1 MDFPVFLKFN
11 NDKHF
16 FKILSHT
23 EFEEI
28 TVIGDKYD
36 IFLFKAEI
44 YPDKVRIQ
52 DMLKNENKLWESIT
66 AMDYQKLRSKVSINP
81 S

>member
-1 MDFPVFLKFN
+1 MGFPVYLKFN

-52 DMLKNENKLWESIT
+52 DMLKNENKFWESIT
-66 AMDYQKLRSKVSINP
+66 ESEYLKYRPKI
-81 S
+81 

>member
-1 MDFPVFLKFN
+1 MGFPIYLKFN

-52 DMLKNENKLWESIT
+52 DMLKNENKFWESIT
-66 AMDYQKLRSKVSINP
+66 ATDYQKLRSKVSINP